1 VEGVLM
7 EHKDIVY
14 ALSILLTVALGIW
27 NLIVNLGNTRR
38 SNFINTVTSQRV
50 KWIEQLRQDI
60 SAFTG
65 LAHTLTT
72 ANVAGK
78 PEELEMLREIDRLQR
93 VIRLR
98 LNPSGKQD
106 QRMEQLIQQ
115 IPRMTDPSNRQQLTA
130 VLEEVIVTGRR
141 LLKDEWDKV
150 KLEAEYGNLNG

>member
-1 VEGVLM
+1 VEVVLM
-7 EHKDIVY
+7 EHKDLVY
-14 ALSILLTVALGIW
+14 AVSILLTVGLGIW
-27 NLIVNLGNTRR
+27 NLMVNLGNTRR

-72 ANVAGK
+72 ANVAGE

-98 LNPSGKQD
+98 LNPSGKHD

-115 IPRMTDPSNRQQLTA
+115 IPRITAPGNRQQLTA